1 MGRELQKRKRRSSR
15 ATVRQPTSH
24 KKPLNPMGN
33 SIVAKNWDKKQT
45 LSQNYRRLGLVA
57 KLGRVTGGV
66 EPDFRGDASRGGPAA
81 RDPLAVKP
89 LAQQIVTEARVELD
103 ADGKIVRVL
112 GRGREG
118 NVDDNP
124 LNDPLLRFDSDNE
137 DTGEEWGG
145 IDDDEE
151 DVVDEEAEARR
162 PAVIREL
169 ERQAG
174 LPTEKRPRHQSRAEV
189 EWLERLVGRHGDNAA
204 AMARD
209 RKLNPMQ
216 QTEADI
222 ARRLKKWKASGA
234 KA

>member
-1 MGRELQKRKRRSSR
+1 M
-15 ATVRQPTSH
+15 
-24 KKPLNPMGN
+24 
-33 SIVAKNWDKKQT
+33 
-45 LSQNYRRLGLVA
+45 
-57 KLGRVTGGV
+57 TGGV
-66 EPDFRGDASRGGPAA
+66 EPDFRGDARRGGPAA

-124 LNDPLLRFDSDNE
+124 LNDPLLQFDSDN
-137 DTGEEWGG
+137 DAEEWGG
-145 IDDDEE
+145 IDDDE
-151 DVVDEEAEARR
+151 DDEEAEAHR

-189 EWLERLVGRHGDNAA
+189 EWLERLAGRHGDNAA